1 MVGLGLGLAGVFS
14 AGIFLAVGVFLA
26 VVVFS
31 AGIFSA
37 VGVFSAVFFLAVGVF
52 SAGGSV
58 LGEFLLVVLLL
69 VVDPSWGFL
78 GLFPFPPNN
87 DWDFLRPFP
96 QYTFRVLLEVL
107 LQRCLYSEGK

>member
-1 MVGLGLGLAGVFS
+1 MGLGLGLAGVFS
-14 AGIFLAVGVFLA
+14 AGIFLAVGVF
-26 VVVFS
+26 S
-31 AGIFSA
+31 AGFSSA
-37 VGVFSAVFFLAVGVF
+37 VGVFSAGVFSAVGVF

-69 VVDPSWGFL
+69 VVGPSCGFL

-107 LQRCLYSEGK
+107 LQRCLYSGGK

>member
-31 AGIFSA
+31 AGIFS
-37 VGVFSAVFFLAVGVF
+37 AVGVF

-107 LQRCLYSEGK
+107 LQRCLYSGGK

>member
-37 VGVFSAVFFLAVGVF
+37 VGVFSA
-52 SAGGSV
+52 GGSV
-58 LGEFLLVVLLL
+58 LGVFLLVVLLL
-69 VVDPSWGFL
+69 VVGPYGGFL

-107 LQRCLYSEGK
+107 LQRCLYSGGK

>member
-1 MVGLGLGLAGVFS
+1 MGLGLGLAGVFS

-31 AGIFSA
+31 AGIFS
-37 VGVFSAVFFLAVGVF
+37 AVGVF

-107 LQRCLYSEGK
+107 LQRCLYSGGK